1 MGCEPCESYGKQSCD
16 EAEEDESAVPHLIEV
31 NRIEL
36 NEEVDGERNLEDEGI
51 HLEGEAFVNQAYV
64 TQEVT

>member
-1 MGCEPCESYGKQSCD
+1 
-16 EAEEDESAVPHLIEV
+16 
-31 NRIEL
+31 L